1 MAKKPY
7 RKRKFN
13 LRRVRFDAQIALAT
27 VANQVVV
34 TSGLTGTSANP
45 YRCKSVKV
53 TWNLKNLTAGEG
65 PILFGYAHSDYT
77 VAEIKE
83 CLEVG
88 TSIDQGDKVAL
99 EQAQRLVRL
108 VGSFR
113 GLNSEEEFNNGLP
126 KKTKLNWK
134 IGIGDEVSM
143 FIYNDSGSTLT
154 TGAFCDT
161 LGEMWIQDSW

>member
-7 RKRKFN
+7 RKRRFN

-27 VANQVVV
+27 TANQVVV

-53 TWNLKNLTAGEG
+53 TWNLKNLTPGQG
-65 PILFGYAHSDYT
+65 PILFGYAHSDYS
-77 VAEIKE
+77 VGEIKE

-88 TSIDQGDKVAL
+88 TSIDRGDKVAL
-99 EQAQRLVRL
+99 EQANRLVRL
-108 VGSFR
+108 VGSFD
-113 GLNSEEEFNNGLP
+113 GLLSEEKFNEGRP
-126 KKTKLNWK
+126 MKTKLNWA

-143 FIYNDSGSTLT
+143 FIYNDSGGAFT
-154 TGAFCDT
+154 TGAFCDV
-161 LGEMWIQDSW
+161 LGEMWVQD